1 MTAPRPRKTPSRRA
15 TRGFTLI
22 ELLVGA
28 VLFGLLATVVMDLLL
43 SQSRFYDVQ
52 DAGNATTQNTRIA
65 LKRIG
70 NDVLLVGR
78 GMNALSID
86 NPDLIVANDGTVTAN
101 VAKTDAITLLSIPDS
116 VPQIPLSAAA
126 TQGAKSLTIVDDARR
141 VAAGLSVNDLI
152 TVHDT
157 NLGNS
162 QVVRVTSLVDNGA
175 TMTVGFAA
183 ADSLMLVYAK
193 DASRVYVMNT
203 VSYRLNKSDPARPHL
218 ERRRNDGAWEK
229 MVPGIE
235 GMTFSYFDSTDTAVT
250 PSSPAARREIRK
262 VRIAVDGRSVR
273 AVDAKGTR
281 IKLGMTTDVTPRN
294 LRY

>member
-1 MTAPRPRKTPSRRA
+1 MNSTHPTPARRA
-15 TRGFTLI
+15 RERGFTLI

-65 LKRIG
+65 LRRVA

-78 GMNALSID
+78 GVNSLSLD
-86 NPDLIVANDGTVTAN
+86 NPDLIVPNDGTVNAN
-101 VAKTDAITLLSIPDS
+101 VVETDAITLLSIPDS

-126 TQGAKSLTIVDDARR
+126 ARAATNVKIVDDARR
-141 VAAGLSVNDLI
+141 VSAGLSTGDLI
-152 TVHDT
+152 TIHDT

-162 QVVRVTSLVDNGA
+162 QIVRVTSLVDNGA
-175 TMTVGFAA
+175 TMTVGFAPS
-183 ADSLMLVYAK
+183 DSLLLAYAK
-193 DASRVYVMNT
+193 ESTRVYVMNT
-203 VSYRLNKSDPARPHL
+203 VSYRLNEMDTARPHL
-218 ERRRNDGAWEK
+218 ERRFNDGTWDK

-235 GMTFSYFDSTDTAVT
+235 SLTFSYFDSTDTAVT
-250 PSSPAARREIRK
+250 PNTPQARREIRK
-262 VRIAVDGRSVR
+262 VRIAIDGRSVR

-281 IKLGMTTDVTPRN
+281 VKLGMTTDVTPRN
-294 LRY
+294 LRH